1 LFQCIIVGVDRDDG
15 AGGDVQH
22 LYVIFQT
29 VSAQTKEGKAI
40 MSQFWGAHQRF
51 FRQMLLSAKVP
62 LLAKMANEAVEN
74 NMCVVIGLQ
83 STGEA
88 GINKVRV
95 CFTPPPFFR
104 HSLPLLQLLPTSDLT
119 GASHRPT
126 QIPEFPLL

>member
-1 LFQCIIVGVDRDDG
+1 
-15 AGGDVQH
+15 
-22 LYVIFQT
+22 
-29 VSAQTKEGKAI
+29 

-62 LLAKMANEAVEN
+62 LLAQMANDAVEKK

-95 CFTPPPFFR
+95 RFIPPPPCAR
-104 HSLPLLQLLPTSDLT
+104 DSLPLLQLLPLLL
-119 GASHRPT
+119 HRRAALGRRTPT
-126 QIPEFPLL
+126 N